1 MKKVLLVLCNLFSF
15 ALCSMAQKGV
25 TLVCEREGDL
35 PVLLTNEVKQEAT
48 RLSVSGE
55 VSTMDLFAIDKCSQL
70 TVLDLSNTLIDTI
83 PEHAF
88 NSLQLDSIYL
98 PESLVQLNMN
108 AIGVSTE
115 PSSNRVCVTVIITG
129 NFPELTNPLL
139 LSEWTDAPLVFRVP
153 KENDRYVEQ
162 YRLPYPNSS
171 DTYSLVD
178 PFIYSAGMDTL
189 YKAQMWG
196 IGEDELFVDVEHIA
210 SYAFAYCDAQDYVFS
225 ERLKSIDTHA
235 FDYMRELYW
244 DSFGKHQ
251 NHGYIDDIEY
261 FFGES
266 VLNFN
271 GEIPP
276 VLKGQV
282 FYSPAQWDSIRNTSS
297 MFCTVGIVAPDAN
310 KYLQSDSQWYNEGNI
325 FHYRHYKMRNPDYYY
340 APNEEMVRFD
350 FNPDMWY
357 INLLSD
363 NIWTVQMQDDGTA
376 LFEFSGEIG
385 SCHAFI
391 VSENGVTDTIAS
403 PTPEWEHYTIQFV
416 LTNKNNDTIS
426 TESILCRPKE
436 QLAFSQSLCGL
447 TRDDILTLSCKF
459 NSQLYE
465 ASPWYTIGILDLGVS
480 DIIPLRSEDTDF
492 IYYDLQGRKVVNP
505 TQGIYIKDGK
515 KTFVSKK

>member
-1 MKKVLLVLCNLFSF
+1 MKKVLLVLCSLFSF
-15 ALCSMAQKGV
+15 ALCSMAQKEV

-35 PVLLTNEVKQEAT
+35 SVLLTDEVKQEAT

-55 VSTMDLFAIDKCSQL
+55 VSVMDLFAIDECSQL
-70 TVLDLSNTLIDTI
+70 TVLDLSNALIDTI

-98 PESLVQLNMN
+98 PESLEQLNMN

-115 PSSNRVCVTVIITG
+115 PSDGNRVCVTVIITG

-139 LSEWTDAPLVFRVP
+139 LSEWIDPPLVFRVP
-153 KENDRYVEQ
+153 QANDRYVEQ

-171 DTYSLVD
+171 DTYSLIN
-178 PFIYSAGMDTL
+178 PFIYSADMDTL

-225 ERLKSIDTHA
+225 ERLESIDTHA

-244 DSFGKHQ
+244 TSLGKHQ

-266 VLNFN
+266 VLIFN

-282 FYSPAQWDSIRNTSS
+282 LYSPAQWDSIRHTSS

-325 FHYRHYKMRNPDYYY
+325 FHYRHYKMRSDNYYY

-357 INLLSD
+357 INLAPDDS
-363 NIWTVQMQDDGTA
+363 WTVQMQDDGTA

-385 SCHAFI
+385 SCYTFI
-391 VSENGVTDTIAS
+391 VSENDVTDTIAS
-403 PTPEWEHYTIQFV
+403 PIPEWEHYTIQFTV
-416 LTNKNNDTIS
+416 TNENGDAIYQEVVECNPNETIHLSQILHGVKEDDT
-426 TESILCRPKE
+426 
-436 QLAFSQSLCGL
+436 
-447 TRDDILTLSCKF
+447 LTLSAEYV
-459 NSQLYE
+459 SSLYG
-465 ASPWYTIGILDLGVS
+465 ASPWHIMGKMKLGKS
-480 DIIPLRSEDTDF
+480 GMTLLKSNKQTSP
-492 IYYDLQGRKVVNP
+492 YYDLQGRPVANP
-505 TQGIYIKDGK
+505 TRGIYIKEGRK
-515 KTFVSKK
+515 VVIK

>member
-1 MKKVLLVLCNLFSF
+1 MKKVLLVLCSLFSF
-15 ALCSMAQKGV
+15 ALCSMAQKEV

-35 PVLLTNEVKQEAT
+35 SVLLTDEVKQEAT

-55 VSTMDLFAIDKCSQL
+55 VSVMDLFAIDECSQL
-70 TVLDLSNTLIDTI
+70 TVLDLSNALIDTI

-98 PESLVQLNMN
+98 PESLEQLNMN

-115 PSSNRVCVTVIITG
+115 PSDGNRVCVTVIITG

-139 LSEWTDAPLVFRVP
+139 LSEWTDPPLVFRVP
-153 KENDRYVEQ
+153 QANDKYVEQ

-171 DTYSLVD
+171 DTYSLIN
-178 PFIYSAGMDTL
+178 PFIYSADMDTL

-225 ERLKSIDTHA
+225 ERLESIDTHA

-244 DSFGKHQ
+244 TSLGKHQ

-266 VLNFN
+266 VLIFN

-282 FYSPAQWDSIRNTSS
+282 LYSPAQWDSIRHTSS

-325 FHYRHYKMRNPDYYY
+325 FHYRHYKMRSDNYYY

-350 FNPDMWY
+350 FNAKKWFAGLMSERSVDAQLNEDGSAVLN
-357 INLLSD
+357 IFSD
-363 NIWTVQMQDDGTA
+363 IASSYT
-376 LFEFSGEIG
+376 
-385 SCHAFI
+385 FI
-391 VSENGVTDTIAS
+391 VSENGAVDTILS
-403 PTPEWEHYTIQFV
+403 PAPEWECYTIQFA
-416 LTNKNNDTIS
+416 LTSEKGDTIVQ
-426 TESILCRPKE
+426 ESVERRPEETIDLSLPICDVPENGILK
-436 QLAFSQSLCGL
+436 
-447 TRDDILTLSCKF
+447 LSVKYK
-459 NSQLYE
+459 SPLYGI
-465 ASPWYTIGILDLGVS
+465 SPWCMIEDIDLYGSGIVS
-480 DIIPLRSEDTDF
+480 MEKDNDF
-492 IYYDLQGRKVVNP
+492 PYYDLQGRKVENP
-505 TQGIYIKDGK
+505 THGIYVKDGK
-515 KTFVSKK
+515 KVLMK